1 MRAAVYYG
9 NHQLKIEDVPE
20 PTAGAGQVKVRVS
33 RNGICGTD
41 LHEYFDGPIL
51 DPAVRTSPAHRQEH
65 AARLGARILRHGH
78 GSRRRGDRRARGG
91 PGYD

>member
-33 RNGICGTD
+33 RNG
-41 LHEYFDGPIL
+41 
-51 DPAVRTSPAHRQEH
+51 
-65 AARLGARILRHGH
+65 
-78 GSRRRGDRRARGG
+78 RA
-91 PGYD
+91 GYLQVKLLALVMLPWPL

>member
-41 LHEYFDGPIL
+41 LHEYFDGPIFIPL
-51 DPAVRTSPAHRQEH
+51 LLLVLAHRVRV
-65 AARLGARILRHGH
+65 ATRLVGPTDVALGRGPMLRSIL
-78 GSRRRGDRRARGG
+78 
-91 PGYD
+91 